1 MQKLHQQHG
10 ILKVFQYLS
19 NIKLCSIL
27 TENTSIFF
35 CAIYGLVI
43 LAFETSLI
51 LTLKIKNIWQKQLEA
66 R

>member
-10 ILKVFQYLS
+10 IVKVFQYLS

-27 TENTSIFF
+27 TEHASIFF

-43 LAFETSLI
+43 LTFETSLI